1 MRITLIAMALT
12 LPMGFAAQA
21 FEHRAPIAKQ
31 LYACGAGGLTRVAV
45 NPANDGNCC
54 VGQLRCTQYLAT
66 RSILKP
72 ERDPRT

>member
-1 MRITLIAMALT
+1 MRIALIAAMLT

-21 FEHRAPIAKQ
+21 FEHRAPVAIP
-31 LYACGAGGLTRVAV
+31 LYACGKGITRIATVEA
-45 NPANDGNCC
+45 NPGQCC
-54 VGQLRCTQYLAT
+54 EGQLSCTQFLAT

>member
-1 MRITLIAMALT
+1 MRIALLAAVMT

-21 FEHRAPIAKQ
+21 FEHRAPVANP
-31 LYACGAGGLTRVAV
+31 LYACGQKGITRVATV
-45 NPANDGNCC
+45 DANPGQCC
-54 VGQLRCTQYLAT
+54 EGQLSCTQFLAT